1 VVLAADPDPE
11 ALSRVAAQAGQGPEP
26 ILTKRLTRQSLLT
39 AAPDAVIISSPSGL
53 HFEHGFLAL
62 SCGFPTFVE
71 KPLACTATE
80 ARKLERVAK
89 HRLFA
94 SDQRVYRE
102 DLRRVRSFIR
112 SGHLGEILEINYHD
126 SIVPRPRFASTWRND
141 PRLAGGGV
149 LLDLG
154 YHTAGAMHWL
164 LDPPSGNF
172 DVTAANLRCDTLR
185 VEKQADISC
194 VAGDIEA
201 RLDIRLVDRHPRE
214 VLQVRGSLGQ
224 VSIVRERRKPSLA
237 RISVQPSRGEPRTY
251 PVPLDEASDSQSL
264 RDFLHGVSGVS
275 QLRRHI
281 RTLEFL
287 EHAYGR
293 AAAEA
298 SELRDAVD

>member
-1 VVLAADPDPE
+1 MLAADPDPE
-11 ALSRVAAQAGQGPEP
+11 ALSRVAAGAGQGPVP
-26 ILTKRLTRQSLLT
+26 ILTERLTTQSLLT
-39 AAPDAVIISSPSGL
+39 ADPDAVIISSPSGL
-53 HFEHGFLAL
+53 HFEHGILAL

-80 ARKLERVAK
+80 ARTLEQAAK
-89 HRLFA
+89 RRLFA
-94 SDQRVYRE
+94 SEQRVYRE
-102 DLRRVRSFIR
+102 DLRRVRTIIQ
-112 SGHLGEILEINYHD
+112 SGHIGKILEVRYHD
-126 SIVPRPRFASTWRND
+126 SIVPAPRFADTWRND

-172 DVTAANLRCDTLR
+172 DVTAAYLRCDTLR
-185 VEKQADISC
+185 VENQADISC
-194 VAGDIEA
+194 VAGDVEA

-214 VLQVRGSLGQ
+214 VLQVRGSLGE
-224 VSIVRERRKPSLA
+224 VSIVRERKKPSVA
-237 RISVQPSRGEPRTY
+237 RISLHRTGREPRTY
-251 PVPLDEASDSQSL
+251 RVPLDEASDSRSL
-264 RDFLHGVSGVS
+264 RDFLHGVSGVG

-293 AAAEA
+293 AASERG
-298 SELRDAVD
+298 ELRDAAD